1 MNKANYT
8 RRDLLK
14 TIGVSAAALTMPA
27 QAAKNII
34 KEKTPDPFYSERC
47 L

>member
-1 MNKANYT
+1 MNKPNYT

-14 TIGVSAAALTMPA
+14 TIGAAAAALPA
-27 QAAKNII
+27 QAAKNVI